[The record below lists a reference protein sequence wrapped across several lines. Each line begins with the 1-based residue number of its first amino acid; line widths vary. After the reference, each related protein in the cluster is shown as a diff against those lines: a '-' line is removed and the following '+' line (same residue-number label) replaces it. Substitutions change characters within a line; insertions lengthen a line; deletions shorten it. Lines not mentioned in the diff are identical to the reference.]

1 LLELMPRTTVALSTR
16 KNTSSVMP
24 FQVPN
29 TNSERNS
36 KRYVLTT
43 SVLRRWLR
51 ELLELKFN
59 GISQSLVPLMS
70 YTDNSDV
77 TSHVSMFKNLA
88 LHRTY
93 YEVNMTYKNF
103 LVVLCFYYWL
113 SMGRIRPN
121 KIQKWKIL

>member
-1 LLELMPRTTVALSTR
+1 MSMILLELMPRTTVALSTR

-77 TSHVSMFKNLA
+77 TSQVSMVKNLA

-93 YEVNMTYKNF
+93 Y
-103 LVVLCFYYWL
+103 
-113 SMGRIRPN
+113 
-121 KIQKWKIL
+121 